1 MASFDQK
8 LRTLYLKETLLER
21 SDDEHMLN
29 ASELYTILNQECD
42 MVYRAMILVKY
53 FTPNCGEEY
62 YDVLYSCYCRSRK
75 AADMD
80 VMLEYTNEK
89 ASYKVY
95 PF

>member
-1 MASFDQK
+1 
-8 LRTLYLKETLLER
+8 
-21 SDDEHMLN
+21 
-29 ASELYTILNQECD
+29 